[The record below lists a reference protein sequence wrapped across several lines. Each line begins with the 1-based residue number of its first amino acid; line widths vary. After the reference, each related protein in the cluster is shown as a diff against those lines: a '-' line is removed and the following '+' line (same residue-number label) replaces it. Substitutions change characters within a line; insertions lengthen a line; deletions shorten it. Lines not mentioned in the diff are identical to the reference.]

1 MNFVQPSIDPVILS
15 IGFIDIRWYSLAYIF
30 GLISGLIIM
39 KKLNMYKGYLIDN
52 NKIDNFFIWAVLGI
66 VIGGRAGYV
75 LFYQMDL
82 FVYNP
87 LYIFEI
93 WNGGMSFHGG
103 LIGVVISIFLFSRIN
118 NLNFYFLSDLVCVVA
133 PIGIFLGRM
142 ANFINTELIGRPT
155 EFFISVIFPSID
167 NIPRHPSQIYE
178 AFFEGVI
185 LFVILAIYFIR
196 TKEFYKTGIITGL
209 FLCLYSFFRFLIEF
223 LREPDLHIGLMFN
236 FFSMGQIL
244 SIPVFFIGFII
255 ILANANKK
263 RY

>member
-93 WNGGMSFHGG
+93 WNGGM
-103 LIGVVISIFLFSRIN
+103 
-118 NLNFYFLSDLVCVVA
+118 
-133 PIGIFLGRM
+133 
-142 ANFINTELIGRPT
+142 
-155 EFFISVIFPSID
+155 
-167 NIPRHPSQIYE
+167 
-178 AFFEGVI
+178 
-185 LFVILAIYFIR
+185 
-196 TKEFYKTGIITGL
+196 
-209 FLCLYSFFRFLIEF
+209 
-223 LREPDLHIGLMFN
+223 
-236 FFSMGQIL
+236 
-244 SIPVFFIGFII
+244 
-255 ILANANKK
+255 
-263 RY
+263 